1 MQLSN
6 REDDGRTIVS
16 KTVFV
21 SNNST
26 SCPDADDATEVGA
39 DDSTSAHYSDTASS
53 KSKTLNLMMIS
64 CEENPPYGPS
74 KDTAMMFLE
83 LFCQAY
89 KKKCSLREVM
99 NIDRE
104 QQHECSLLADC
115 SYYYLTIRISIYL
128 AQSDDYPLTSSEW
141 SSYDG
146 ILIPGSLSAA
156 YDNTNVEWI
165 EKLQSVIRNDIH
177 RRRLKT
183 MGVCFGHQ
191 CFAHA
196 FGSSEDR
203 IGKEGIIGGERE
215 EGGRAI
221 KCPTGSKAGRISS
234 QLTHEGRQLLL
245 LDGTAS
251 TNSDSEECSMELLYT
266 HGDMVDS
273 LPEFAISLGG
283 NANVP
288 IEACAYFSSKEDKVL
303 FQKQLQ
309 QHQHQEHH
317 VGDDDDGTN
326 KDTSTVTSI
335 KVQPY
340 AFTFQAHPEYIS
352 PTGFNV
358 NYINTVQAMEDR
370 GYITQQVS
378 KEACEDARVNFG
390 KVREDSLEVVIAVA
404 TAFGWF

>member
-6 REDDGRTIVS
+6 REDDDRTIVS
-16 KTVFV
+16 KTVLV
-21 SNNST
+21 SNNSN
-26 SCPDADDATEVGA
+26 ADNTTEVGA
-39 DDSTSAHYSDTASS
+39 DASSTSAHYSDTASS
-53 KSKTLNLMMIS
+53 KSRTLNLMMIS

-89 KKKCSLREVM
+89 EKKCSLREVI

-115 SYYYLTIRISIYL
+115 SYYLTIRISIYH
-128 AQSDDYPLTSSEW
+128 AQSDDYPITSSEW

-196 FGSSEDR
+196 FGSSEHR
-203 IGKEGIIGGERE
+203 IGKGGSRGGVRE

-245 LDGTAS
+245 IDGTTS
-251 TNSDSEECSMELLYT
+251 SNSDSDEYSIELLYT
-266 HGDMVDS
+266 HGDMVQC

-303 FQKQLQ
+303 FQKQLR
-309 QHQHQEHH
+309 QHQYQQKQKQHH
-317 VGDDDDGTN
+317 GGDDGNTN
-326 KDTSTVTSI
+326 EETSTVTSI
-335 KVQPY
+335 TVQPY

-370 GYITQQVS
+370 GYITHQVS